1 MHNLRDKFGE
11 IDSDHII
18 SNITKIVSLPT
29 ASDLFCLYSNL
40 TKSCQ
45 MSNLKNQM
53 TKCVNFDF
61 QNLTK
66 NVFDQKWSNLCVPIS
81 VTTLIR
87 FAIKNDLAFVDRK
100 NEYTFENILTNLTMR
115 IYPRSLAGLNMNPK
129 IEENE
134 FQMNDVETLL
144 KRVCQKT
151 YLNKSGREMIRK
163 QDDNGPAKSTCEYK
177 KGKKISQKYS
187 KVV

>member
-1 MHNLRDKFGE
+1 MLENISK
-11 IDSDHII
+11 II
-18 SNITKIVSLPT
+18 SLPQNA
-29 ASDLFCLYSNL
+29 ASISYDDPNL

-45 MSNLKNQM
+45 MSSLKNQM

-66 NVFDQKWSNLCVPIS
+66 NVFDQKSTNLCVPIS

-87 FAIKNDLAFVDRK
+87 FAIKNDLAFEDRW
-100 NEYTFENILTNLTMR
+100 NDYIFENILTTLTMR
-115 IYPRSLAGLNMNPK
+115 IYPRSLAGLNLNPK

-151 YLNKSGREMIRK
+151 YLRETGWQMIRE
-163 QDDNGPAKSTCEYK
+163 QGLRSDRPAESICEYK
-177 KGKKISQKYS
+177 KGKKKLLKNIQKLNF
-187 KVV
+187 